1 MWVRR
6 AAEVGEANQGDPG
19 YIANL
24 VNLARIAVES
34 ASLDT
39 IRNVQRALG
48 LAAFRRGELVELLF
62 RDLSMYLRQPAP
74 DETLTEAAAY
84 FMVRELS

>member
-6 AAEVGEANQGDPG
+6 AAEVGEANEGDPG

-39 IRNVQRALG
+39 IRNVQRGLG
-48 LAAFRRGELVELLF
+48 LVAFRRGELVELLF

-74 DETLTEAAAY
+74 DETLTEAAAH